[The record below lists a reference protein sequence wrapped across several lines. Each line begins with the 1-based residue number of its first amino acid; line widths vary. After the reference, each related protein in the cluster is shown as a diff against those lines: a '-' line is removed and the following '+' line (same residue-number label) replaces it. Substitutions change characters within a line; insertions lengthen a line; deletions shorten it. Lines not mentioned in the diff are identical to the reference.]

1 MEEIHFTITVDHQ
14 PVRVRV
20 RPEYIARFLVHFE
33 FRSPFEP
40 ARQIPMSRTGY
51 TSHFVYRADMDETQ
65 SLETFALELAKAL
78 TAEANYTKPPKQQRD
93 AAQGSLF

>member
-14 PVRVRV
+14 PVKVRV
-20 RPEYIARFLVHFE
+20 RPHYHPNFLAHFE
-33 FRSPFEP
+33 FRSPCEP

-51 TSHFVYRADMDETQ
+51 TSQFVYRSDMRDVDDIEA
-65 SLETFALELAKAL
+65 FALELAQAL
-78 TAEANYTKPPKQQRD
+78 TAEANYTKPQKRQRD